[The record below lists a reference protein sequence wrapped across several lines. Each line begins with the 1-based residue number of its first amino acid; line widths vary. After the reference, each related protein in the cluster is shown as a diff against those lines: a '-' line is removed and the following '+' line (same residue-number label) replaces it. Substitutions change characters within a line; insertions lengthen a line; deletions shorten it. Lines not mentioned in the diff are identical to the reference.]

1 MCADKGACK
10 LRSLDSFAR
19 NGLLYNLDL
28 RNLPVATVDLS
39 RYPALKYVRMSG
51 CDVEELD
58 VSGLQY
64 LESLVCDNS
73 PVLKTVF
80 FRNSAQYDRMSWI
93 NLDKHIL
100 IRFKE
105 SD

>member
-1 MCADKGACK
+1 M
-10 LRSLDSFAR
+10 
-19 NGLLYNLDL
+19 
-28 RNLPVATVDLS
+28 
-39 RYPALKYVRMSG
+39 
-51 CDVEELD
+51 
-58 VSGLQY
+58 QY

>member
-1 MCADKGACK
+1 
-10 LRSLDSFAR
+10 
-19 NGLLYNLDL
+19 
-28 RNLPVATVDLS
+28 
-39 RYPALKYVRMSG
+39 MSG

-64 LESLVCDNS
+64 LESLVWDNS